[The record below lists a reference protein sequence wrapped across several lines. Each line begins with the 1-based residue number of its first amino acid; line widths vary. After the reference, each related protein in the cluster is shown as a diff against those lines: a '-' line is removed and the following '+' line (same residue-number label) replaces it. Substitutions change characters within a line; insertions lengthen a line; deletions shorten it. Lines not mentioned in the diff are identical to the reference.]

1 MDNSTQL
8 DQSVQNGLL
17 PLARSVE
24 SARPLEH
31 ALDTARTQSFAPD
44 PAQNGGA
51 ESTVPLSHYFWLFRR
66 NSWRIGFFVAAVT
79 LGMLAFST
87 QMIPIFEATVTIDVD
102 RQTPTG
108 VIGQDSTRS
117 VTNDADQFLATQV
130 KMLQSDSV
138 LRPVVDRFNLPL
150 RKPSRFRMVRPYTE
164 QQRKDA
170 PVALDGLKVSRPPNT
185 YLMLVSYRSAD
196 AKLAADTVNAIA
208 TSYLDHTYNIRY
220 QSSVGLSRF
229 MEKQLDELKTKMEQ
243 SSGALLQFERE
254 LNVISPE
261 EKTNI
266 ISARLLQLNQ
276 EYTSAQADRVK
287 KESAWRSIEG
297 GSIAAAQ
304 VSTQGE
310 TMRKLDERLSEAR
323 QKLSEVQVHFGAN
336 HPEHRKASA
345 QVAELERQL
354 VALKTNIQARV
365 NVEFV
370 EATSREG
377 MLEHQVKE
385 AKREMDHLNSRS
397 FEYQNLRREAEAD
410 KKLYEELVRK
420 IKEAGINAS
429 FQNSSIRVA
438 DLART
443 PLEPVSPNLIM
454 NTSLAFLFSLLLA
467 VGGVLLMDALDNT
480 IRDPEQVKIALGT
493 EVLGT
498 LPEVKTWRHRI
509 GLAANMDAG
518 GAMVRAAKDGYAS
531 LGGYEE
537 SIRTLRNAILLTNFD
552 RNLRSLLVTSA
563 QPGEGKSTVAA
574 HLALTHAMQG
584 SRTLLIDGDMRR
596 PSAHRRF
603 AIENNLG
610 LGGYLQGKA
619 SMASLIQ
626 KSGASDNLDIL
637 TAGSASRRPDDWL
650 RGRMDSIIEDLL
662 TEYQLVVLDAPPL
675 LGFAEPLEMAT
686 SVDGV
691 IVVTRAGSTSRKQ
704 VASVIQ
710 MLTRLRANVLGVVL
724 NQVNKSMSESY
735 SYYGYYGKYY
745 AAKERV

>member
-1 MDNSTQL
+1 M
-8 DQSVQNGLL
+8 
-17 PLARSVE
+17 
-24 SARPLEH
+24 
-31 ALDTARTQSFAPD
+31 QSFSSEAALNAAND
-44 PAQNGGA
+44 AA
-51 ESTVPLSHYFWLFRR
+51 VPLSHYFWLFRR
-66 NSWRIGFFVAAVT
+66 NAWKIGFCVAAAT
-79 LGMLAFST
+79 LGVLAFST
-87 QMIPIFEATVTIDVD
+87 QMIPIYEATVTIDVD

-108 VIGQDSTRS
+108 VIGQESNRS

-138 LRPVVDRFNLPL
+138 LRPVVDRFKLPV

-170 PVALDGLKVSRPPNT
+170 PVVLEGLKVSRPPNT

-196 AKLAADTVNAIA
+196 PKLASETVNAIA

-229 MEKQLDELKTKMEQ
+229 MEKQLDELRTKMEQ
-243 SSGALLQFERE
+243 SSGALLQFERD
-254 LNVISPE
+254 LNIISPE

-287 KESAWRSIEG
+287 KESAWRSVEG
-297 GSIAAAQ
+297 GSVAAAQ
-304 VSTQGE
+304 VSSQGE
-310 TMRKLDERLSEAR
+310 TMRKLDERISEAR
-323 QKLSEVQVHFGAN
+323 QKLSEVQVHFGVN
-336 HPEHRKASA
+336 HPENRKATA
-345 QVAELERQL
+345 QVTELDRQL
-354 VALKTNIQARV
+354 VALRSNIQARV

-370 EATSREG
+370 EASSREQ

-385 AKREMDHLNSRS
+385 AKRELDQLNSRS

-438 DLART
+438 DLARV
-443 PLEPVSPNLIM
+443 PLEPVSPNLLL
-454 NTSLAFLFSLLLA
+454 NTGLAFLFSLVLA
-467 VGGVLLMDALDNT
+467 LGGVLLIDALDNT
-480 IRDPEQVKIALGT
+480 IRDPEQVRIALGT

-509 GLAANMDAG
+509 GLATNMDAG

-584 SRTLLIDGDMRR
+584 SKTLLIDGDMRR

-610 LGGYLQGKA
+610 LGGFLQGKA
-619 SMASLIQ
+619 NMADLIQ

-650 RGRMDSIIEDLL
+650 RGRMDSIIGELL
-662 TEYQLVVLDAPPL
+662 KDYQLVVLDAPPL

-691 IVVTRAGSTSRKQ
+691 IVVTRAGATSRKQ

>member
-1 MDNSTQL
+1 MVDTPEE
-8 DQSVQNGLL
+8 GLI
-17 PLARSVE
+17 PLARS
-24 SARPLEH
+24 LEKSRS
-31 ALDTARTQSFAPD
+31 LDLTIDPVRVPSF
-44 PAQNGGA
+44 PAQEAPPSGLEA
-51 ESTVPLSHYFWLFRR
+51 TVPLSHYYWLFRR
-66 NSWRIGFFVAAVT
+66 NAWRIGFFVLAAT
-79 LGMLAFST
+79 LLALALSM
-87 QMIPIFEATVTIDVD
+87 QMVPIYEATVTIDVD

-108 VIGQDSTRS
+108 VIGQDSNRS
-117 VTNDADQFLATQV
+117 MSNDADQYLATQV

-138 LRPVVDRFNLPL
+138 LRPVVDRYKLPL
-150 RKPSRFRMVRPYTE
+150 RKPSRFRLVAPYTE
-164 QQRKDA
+164 QQQKDA
-170 PVALDGLKVSRPPNT
+170 PVMLDGLKVSRPPNT

-196 AKLAADTVNAIA
+196 PKLAADTVNAIA
-208 TSYLDHTYNIRY
+208 NSYLDHSYNIRY
-220 QSSVGLSRF
+220 QSSVGLSHF
-229 MEKQLDELKTKMEQ
+229 MEKQLDELHAKMEH
-243 SSGALLQFERE
+243 SSAALLQFERD

-297 GSIAAAQ
+297 GSVAAAQ

-336 HPEHRKASA
+336 HPENRKATA
-345 QVAELERQL
+345 QVLELEKQL
-354 VALKTNIQARV
+354 VALKTNIQQRV
-365 NVEFV
+365 NVEFL
-370 EATSREG
+370 EASSREN
-377 MLEHQVKE
+377 MLELQVRA
-385 AKREMDHLNSRS
+385 AKRELDLLNSRS
-397 FEYQNLRREAEAD
+397 FEYQNLRREADAD

-420 IKEAGINAS
+420 IREAGINAS
-429 FQNSSIRVA
+429 FQNSAIRIA

-443 PLEPVSPNLIM
+443 PLEPVSPNLIL
-454 NTSLAFLFSLLLA
+454 NTGLAFLLSLLLA

-480 IRDPEQVKIALGT
+480 IRDPEQIKLGLGS
-493 EVLGT
+493 ELLGT

-509 GLAANMDAG
+509 GLANNMDAG
-518 GAMVRAAKDGYAS
+518 GALVRAAKDGYSAMS
-531 LGGYEE
+531 GYEE

-584 SRTLLIDGDMRR
+584 AKTLLIDGDMRR
-596 PSAHRRF
+596 PSVHRRF

-610 LGGYLQGKA
+610 LCGYLQGKG
-619 SMASLIQ
+619 SLEELIQ
-626 KSGASDNLDIL
+626 KSEASENLHIL
-637 TAGSASRRPDDWL
+637 TAGSPNRRPDDWL
-650 RGRMDSIIEDLL
+650 RGRMDSIVENLL
-662 TEYQLVVLDAPPL
+662 ADYQLVILDAPPL

-704 VASVIQ
+704 VGSVLE

-724 NQVNKSMSESY
+724 NQVNKSMGESY

-745 AAKERV
+745 AAKERG

>member
-1 MDNSTQL
+1 MMRCQSMDNSTQ
-8 DQSVQNGLL
+8 DSLL
-17 PLARSVE
+17 PLARSLENSRQLELAVE
-24 SARPLEH
+24 PPRLQAFSAE
-31 ALDTARTQSFAPD
+31 A
-44 PAQNGGA
+44 AQNA
-51 ESTVPLSHYFWLFRR
+51 AHDAVVPLSHYFWLFRR
-66 NSWRIGFFVAAVT
+66 NAWKIGFLVLAAT
-79 LGMLAFST
+79 LGVLAFST
-87 QMIPIFEATVTIDVD
+87 PMLPIYEATVTIDVD

-108 VIGQDSTRS
+108 VIGQESNRS

-130 KMLQSDSV
+130 RMLQSDSV
-138 LRPVVDRFNLPL
+138 LRPVVDRFKLPV
-150 RKPSRFRMVRPYTE
+150 RKPSKFRMVRPYTE

-170 PVALDGLKVSRPPNT
+170 PVVLEGLKVSRPPNT

-196 AKLAADTVNAIA
+196 PKLASETVNAIA

-229 MEKQLDELKTKMEQ
+229 MEKQLDELRTKMEQ
-243 SSGALLQFERE
+243 SSGALLQFERD

-287 KESAWRSIEG
+287 KESAWRSVEG
-297 GSIAAAQ
+297 GSVAAAQ
-304 VSTQGE
+304 VSSQGE
-310 TMRKLDERLSEAR
+310 TMRKLDERVSEAR
-323 QKLSEVQVHFGAN
+323 QKLSEVQVHFGVN
-336 HPEHRKASA
+336 HPENRKATA
-345 QVAELERQL
+345 QVTELDRQL
-354 VALKTNIQARV
+354 VALRANIQARV

-370 EATSREG
+370 EASSREQ

-385 AKREMDHLNSRS
+385 AKRELDQLNSRS

-438 DLART
+438 DLARV
-443 PLEPVSPNLIM
+443 PLEPISPNLLL
-454 NTSLAFLFSLLLA
+454 NTGLAFLFSLVLA
-467 VGGVLLMDALDNT
+467 LGGVLLIDALDNT
-480 IRDPEQVKIALGT
+480 IRDPEQVKTALGT

-509 GLAANMDAG
+509 GLATNMDAG
-518 GAMVRAAKDGYAS
+518 GAMVRVAKDGYAS

-574 HLALTHAMQG
+574 HLALTHALQG
-584 SRTLLIDGDMRR
+584 SKTLLIDGDMRR

-610 LGGYLQGKA
+610 LGGFLQGKA
-619 SMASLIQ
+619 SIADLIQ

-650 RGRMDSIIEDLL
+650 RGRMDSIIEELL
-662 TEYQLVVLDAPPL
+662 KDYQLVVLDAPPL

-691 IVVTRAGSTSRKQ
+691 IVVTRAGATSRKQ